1 MNMPSFAEAD
11 FAPRVISAHYFE
23 TDPKAASRTRQRA
36 ATCFETS
43 FYSTDGGTLFVDS
56 KSFELKKNYVRFIRP
71 GDTVSSMPHF
81 KCMTILLKQDGIEHE
96 KLPVI
101 EGIPRFFKA
110 NEAIGQ
116 LYEKCIRQYNDD
128 KIGSKILLNSY
139 VLRLIYELFE
149 ISTQKN
155 PIMPE
160 VNACI
165 EYMKNHYSE
174 KITLETLGYVSGYV
188 PLYILRLFKK
198 STGLTPHVY
207 LTNIRMNR
215 AKYLLENSDD
225 PISYISEACG
235 FDSFSHFQVLFKK
248 LTGFSPAK
256 YRKNFDT

>member
-1 MNMPSFAEAD
+1 MNKPMFGEAD
-11 FAPRVISAHYFE
+11 FAPHVISAHYFE
-23 TDPKAASRTRQRA
+23 TDPKATSRTRQRTA
-36 ATCFETS
+36 ECFETS
-43 FYSTDGGTLFVDS
+43 FYTSGGGKLFVNGES
-56 KSFELKKNYVRFIRP
+56 LEIKKNHVRFIRP

-81 KCMTILLKQDGIEHE
+81 KCMTILFSADAGKRET
-96 KLPVI
+96 LPI
-101 EGIPRFFKA
+101 IDGIPRFFKA

-116 LYEKCIRQYNDD
+116 LYEKCIRQYNDE